1 MTGLNWS
8 CQSRRSR
15 MLVQASVDRA
25 LQQLDELTVVAD
37 RQRSLSPQK
46 ALQSGCSPC
55 ELHTDSAGS
64 EALKGV
70 EERQRCLTLRE
81 TRVQEEE
88 AMLQR
93 RLDKLLLDQRGTRFC
108 LTSML

>member
-1 MTGLNWS
+1 
-8 CQSRRSR
+8 

-55 ELHTDSAGS
+55 ELHTDSAWS
-64 EALKGV
+64 EAMKGV
-70 EERQRCLTLRE
+70 EERQRCLILRE

-88 AMLQR
+88 ASPGTAVR
-93 RLDKLLLDQRGTRFC
+93 RQCAGLLIEARSESILC
-108 LTSML
+108 